1 MNELQN
7 LVNVEN
13 ENMTVDGRKLHMF
26 LEVSTAYT
34 VWMERM
40 IAYGFV
46 EGEDFVTDSKNVIRA
61 DGVIMPQTQINHF
74 LTISMA
80 KELCMIQRTE
90 KGKQAR
96 QYFIQLEKD
105 WNTPEKVMA
114 RALEYANQTIHRLN
128 VRVEEMR
135 PKELFA
141 DAVSASKTSIL
152 IGDLAKILKGNGI
165 DIGQRRLFQWL
176 RQHGY
181 LMKTGSSYNM
191 PTQKAMELKLFEV
204 KESTVTNPD
213 GSIRISKTT
222 KVTGKGQQYFINKFL
237 KGVAVA

>member
-1 MNELQN
+1 MNELKE
-7 LVNVEN
+7 LINVEN

-26 LEVSTAYT
+26 LEVNTAYT
-34 VWMERM
+34 VWIQRM

-90 KGKQAR
+90 RGKQAR
-96 QYFIQLEKD
+96 QYFIQIEKD

-114 RALEYANQTIHRLN
+114 RALEYAHKEICTLKT
-128 VRVEEMR
+128 RVDEMR
-135 PKELFA
+135 PKEIFA
-141 DAVSASKTSIL
+141 DAVSTSKTTVL
-152 IGDLAKILKGNGI
+152 IGDLAKILKGNGVE
-165 DIGQRRLFQWL
+165 IGQKRLFKWL
-176 RQHGY
+176 RENGY
-181 LMKTGSSYNM
+181 LMKTTDSYNM
-191 PTQKAMELKLFEV
+191 PTQRAMEMKLFEV
-204 KESTVTNPD
+204 KESTSVNPD
-213 GSIRISKTT
+213 GSIRVNKTP

-237 KGVAVA
+237 GVRI

>member
-1 MNELQN
+1 MNELKE
-7 LVNVEN
+7 LINVEN

-26 LEVSTAYT
+26 LEVNTAYT
-34 VWMERM
+34 VWIQRM

-90 KGKQAR
+90 RGKQAR
-96 QYFIQLEKD
+96 QYFIQIEKD

-114 RALEYANQTIHRLN
+114 RALEYAHREICTLKT
-128 VRVEEMR
+128 RVDEMR
-135 PKELFA
+135 PKEIFA
-141 DAVSASKTSIL
+141 DAVSTSKTTVL
-152 IGDLAKILKGNGI
+152 IGDLAKILKGNGVE
-165 DIGQRRLFQWL
+165 IGRKRLFKWL
-176 RQHGY
+176 RGNGY
-181 LMKTGSSYNM
+181 LMKTTDSYNM
-191 PTQKAMELKLFEV
+191 PTQRAMEMKLFEV
-204 KESTVTNPD
+204 KESTSVNPD
-213 GSIRISKTT
+213 GSIRVNKTP

-237 KGVAVA
+237 GVKA

>member
-1 MNELQN
+1 MNELKE
-7 LVNVEN
+7 LINVEN

-26 LEVSTAYT
+26 LEVNTAYT
-34 VWMERM
+34 VWIQRM

-90 KGKQAR
+90 RGKQAR
-96 QYFIQLEKD
+96 QYFIQIEKD

-114 RALEYANQTIHRLN
+114 RALEYAHREICTLKT
-128 VRVEEMR
+128 RVDEMR
-135 PKELFA
+135 PKEIFA
-141 DAVSASKTSIL
+141 DAVSTSKTTVL
-152 IGDLAKILKGNGI
+152 IGDLAKILKGNGVE
-165 DIGQRRLFQWL
+165 IGQKRLFKWL
-176 RQHGY
+176 RENGY
-181 LMKTGSSYNM
+181 LMKTTDSYNM
-191 PTQKAMELKLFEV
+191 PTQRAMEMKLFEV
-204 KESTVTNPD
+204 KESTSVNPD
-213 GSIRISKTT
+213 GSIRVNKTP

-237 KGVAVA
+237 GVKA

>member
-1 MNELQN
+1 MNELKE
-7 LVNVEN
+7 LINVEN

-26 LEVSTAYT
+26 LEVNTAYT
-34 VWMERM
+34 VWIQRM

-90 KGKQAR
+90 RGKQAR
-96 QYFIQLEKD
+96 QYFIQIEKD

-114 RALEYANQTIHRLN
+114 RALEYAHKEICTLKT
-128 VRVEEMR
+128 RVDEMR
-135 PKELFA
+135 PKEIFA
-141 DAVSASKTSIL
+141 DAVSTSKTTIL
-152 IGDLAKILKGNGI
+152 IGDLAKILKGNGVE
-165 DIGQRRLFQWL
+165 IGQKRLFKWL
-176 RQHGY
+176 RENGY
-181 LMKTGSSYNM
+181 LMKTTDSYNM
-191 PTQKAMELKLFEV
+191 PTQRAMEMKLFEV
-204 KESTVTNPD
+204 KESTSVNPD
-213 GSIRISKTT
+213 GSIRVNKTP

-237 KGVAVA
+237 GVRA

>member
-1 MNELQN
+1 MNELKE
-7 LVNVEN
+7 LINVEN

-26 LEVSTAYT
+26 LEVNTAYT
-34 VWMERM
+34 VWIQRM

-90 KGKQAR
+90 RGKQAR
-96 QYFIQLEKD
+96 QYFIQIEKD

-114 RALEYANQTIHRLN
+114 RALEYAHKEICTLKT
-128 VRVEEMR
+128 RVDEMR
-135 PKELFA
+135 PKEIFA
-141 DAVSASKTSIL
+141 DAVSTSKTTVL
-152 IGDLAKILKGNGI
+152 IGDLAKILKGNGVE
-165 DIGQRRLFQWL
+165 IGQKRLFRWL
-176 RQHGY
+176 RENGY
-181 LMKTGSSYNM
+181 LMKTTDSYNM
-191 PTQKAMELKLFEV
+191 PTQRAMEMKLFEV
-204 KESTVTNPD
+204 KESTSVNPD
-213 GSIRISKTT
+213 GSIRVNKTP

-237 KGVAVA
+237 GVRA

>member
-1 MNELQN
+1 MNELKE
-7 LVNVEN
+7 LINVEN

-26 LEVSTAYT
+26 LEVNTAYT
-34 VWMERM
+34 VWIQRM

-90 KGKQAR
+90 RGKQAR
-96 QYFIQLEKD
+96 QYFIQIEKD

-114 RALEYANQTIHRLN
+114 RALEYAHREICTLKT
-128 VRVEEMR
+128 RVDEMR
-135 PKELFA
+135 PKEIFA
-141 DAVSASKTSIL
+141 DAVSTSKTTVL
-152 IGDLAKILKGNGI
+152 IGDLAKILKGNGVE
-165 DIGQRRLFQWL
+165 IGQKRLFKWL
-176 RQHGY
+176 RENGY
-181 LMKTGSSYNM
+181 LMKTTDSYNM
-191 PTQKAMELKLFEV
+191 PTQRAMEMKLFEV
-204 KESTVTNPD
+204 KESTSVNPD
-213 GSIRISKTT
+213 GSIRVNKTP

-237 KGVAVA
+237 GVRA

>member
-1 MNELQN
+1 MNELKE
-7 LVNVEN
+7 LINVEN

-26 LEVSTAYT
+26 LEVNTAYT
-34 VWMERM
+34 VWIQRM

-90 KGKQAR
+90 RGKQAR
-96 QYFIQLEKD
+96 QYFIQIEKD

-114 RALEYANQTIHRLN
+114 RALEYAHKEICTLKT
-128 VRVEEMR
+128 RVDEMR
-135 PKELFA
+135 PKEIFA
-141 DAVSASKTSIL
+141 DAVSTSKTTVL
-152 IGDLAKILKGNGI
+152 IGDLAKILKGNGVE
-165 DIGQRRLFQWL
+165 IGQKRLFKWL
-176 RQHGY
+176 RENGY
-181 LMKTGSSYNM
+181 LMKTTDSYNM
-191 PTQKAMELKLFEV
+191 PTQRAMEMKLFEV
-204 KESTVTNPD
+204 KESTSVNPD
-213 GSIRISKTT
+213 GSIRVNKTP

-237 KGVAVA
+237 EVRA

>member
-1 MNELQN
+1 MNELKE
-7 LVNVEN
+7 LINVEN

-26 LEVSTAYT
+26 LEVNTAYT
-34 VWMERM
+34 VWIQRM

-90 KGKQAR
+90 RGKQAR
-96 QYFIQLEKD
+96 QYFIQIEKD

-114 RALEYANQTIHRLN
+114 RALEYAHREICTLKT
-128 VRVEEMR
+128 RVDEMR
-135 PKELFA
+135 PKEIFA
-141 DAVSASKTSIL
+141 DAVSTSKTTVL
-152 IGDLAKILKGNGI
+152 IGDLAKILKGNGVE
-165 DIGQRRLFQWL
+165 IGQKRLFKWL
-176 RQHGY
+176 RENGY
-181 LMKTGSSYNM
+181 LMKTTDSYNM
-191 PTQKAMELKLFEV
+191 PTQRAMEMKLFEV
-204 KESTVTNPD
+204 KESTSVNPD
-213 GSIRISKTT
+213 GSIRVNKTP

-237 KGVAVA
+237 GVRI

>member
-1 MNELQN
+1 MNELKE
-7 LVNVEN
+7 LINVEN

-26 LEVSTAYT
+26 LEVNTAYT
-34 VWMERM
+34 VWIQRM

-90 KGKQAR
+90 RGKQAR
-96 QYFIQLEKD
+96 QYFIQIEKD

-114 RALEYANQTIHRLN
+114 RALEYAHKEICTLKT
-128 VRVEEMR
+128 RVDEMR
-135 PKELFA
+135 PKEIFA
-141 DAVSASKTSIL
+141 DAVSTSKTTVL
-152 IGDLAKILKGNGI
+152 IGDLAKILKGNGVE
-165 DIGQRRLFQWL
+165 IGQKRLFRWL
-176 RQHGY
+176 RENGY
-181 LMKTGSSYNM
+181 LMKTTDSYNM
-191 PTQKAMELKLFEV
+191 PTQRAMEMKLFEV
-204 KESTVTNPD
+204 KESTSVNPD
-213 GSIRISKTT
+213 GSIRVNKTP

-237 KGVAVA
+237 EVRV